1 MQVGSCYL
9 ISSLQCQAVLLP
21 QLRTEDT
28 LVAWNIEIGVYAVR
42 FWHLGKWKVQQRQLQ
57 LRV

>member
-42 FWHLGKWKVQQRQLQ
+42 FWHLGNWKVQQQQL
-57 LRV
+57 